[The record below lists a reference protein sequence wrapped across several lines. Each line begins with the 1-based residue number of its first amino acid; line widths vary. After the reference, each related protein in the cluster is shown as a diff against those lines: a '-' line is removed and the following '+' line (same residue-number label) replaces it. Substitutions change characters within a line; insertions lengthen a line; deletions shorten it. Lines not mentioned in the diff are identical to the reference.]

1 MKTKL
6 FHYRWDAP
14 TKNPNAVDGYR
25 IFYHEAAVLPPTS
38 SSGSGSSAPSSDQ
51 GSAMENTGMD
61 TLAAMNNATSMGGS
75 NNAMAAL
82 EIRRI
87 DVKDT
92 TISINGLKKDV
103 LYELVVKAGNSYGKI
118 TWGSRRSPSPGRI
131 LICRLVLQV
140 PACSQIRLGSRSAS
154 TM

>member
-61 TLAAMNNATSMGGS
+61 TLAAMNNATSMGGGS

-92 TISINGLKKDV
+92 TISINGLPLADGGGPQRHLDAAHLAAARV
-103 LYELVVKAGNSYGKI
+103 
-118 TWGSRRSPSPGRI
+118 RPS
-131 LICRLVLQV
+131 
-140 PACSQIRLGSRSAS
+140 A
-154 TM
+154 